1 MKEFVWSL
9 AGFLILLAGCS
20 DRSGELDALIA
31 SEQSLRRFERQLDW
45 TLAAA
50 NDQPDNTSDAGLKSE
65 QEGWR
70 TGLQRC
76 LDAEEPARCVAEAHR
91 ERLTELQKRF
101 DLDVRSVAIHAA
113 GRAGFEF
120 RAVGNEPGWNLLLSP
135 THGIW
140 ETNYGQTLHELDDIS
155 VEVDGAVRIYRTRL
169 DDSPLE
175 IRVEQAA
182 CSDDMSGEGFDF
194 RFEIKYDGQTWRGC
208 GDATSAS
215 QVAP

>member
-1 MKEFVWSL
+1 MDDFKWLL
-9 AGFLILLAGCS
+9 AGLLIFLAGCS

-31 SEQSLRRFERQLDW
+31 SEQSLIRFERQLDW

-50 NDQPDNTSDAGLKSE
+50 KDHPDGSGLESE
-65 QEGWR
+65 QKRWR

-76 LDAEEPARCVAEAHR
+76 LDAAEPARCVGEAHR
-91 ERLTELQKRF
+91 ERLTDLQSRF
-101 DLDVRSVAIHAA
+101 NLDARSVAVHAA

-135 THGIW
+135 THAIW
-140 ETNYGQTLHELDDIS
+140 ETDYGQTRHKFDDIS
-155 VEVDGAVRIYRTRL
+155 VEIDGTKRIYRTRL
-169 DDSPLE
+169 DDERLE
-175 IRVEQAA
+175 IRVEQTP

-215 QVAP
+215 